1 MHCEYNWFSENMR
14 PEGRTGAFSCSSSAL
29 PQQISVV
36 VVILICLE
44 LQPNQ
49 DVKVNHDSITQREL
63 LANTKTVSLH
73 YI

>member
-1 MHCEYNWFSENMR
+1 MGVFGKYVT
-14 PEGRTGAFSCSSSAL
+14 RTGAFSCSSCAV
-29 PQQISVV
+29 PQQISIV

-63 LANTKTVSLH
+63 LANAKTVSLH